1 MGVKDCKEDKQMGTR
16 EIRSKR
22 NLSENVKKRK
32 IYFEHMM
39 KKCGSL
45 EKEPYREL
53 CHRDRTRMS
62 WLDNIT
68 EWTQSTFKRH
78 SGIQRIENSGEGQS
92 IMWSTLGSRKTE
104 GKARRCHSSSLVSGR
119 MRQTDWRRST
129 VVCMGRRLSVK
140 LPPRLDCRCGA
151 AAAAAAAV
159 ICSASRRCHSLQC
172 SRRFKRM
179 RWPSLGWPLSPARG
193 QLMITATSFTAHE
206 PRVIHGTQS

>member
-1 MGVKDCKEDKQMGTR
+1 
-16 EIRSKR
+16 
-22 NLSENVKKRK
+22 
-32 IYFEHMM
+32 M

-140 LPPRLDCRCGA
+140 LPPRLDCR
-151 AAAAAAAV
+151 
-159 ICSASRRCHSLQC
+159 RCCCCCRCRDL
-172 SRRFKRM
+172 
-179 RWPSLGWPLSPARG
+179 LSIQAMPFITVLEAFQADEMTKPGLTTVTG
-193 QLMITATSFTAHE
+193 QRSVDDHCN
-206 PRVIHGTQS
+206 